1 MVILRQCKRS
11 DKQKLLGPLHADGC
25 YASHKGILKHR
36 EIIGRQPRDRLVS
49 TTKEGNGA
57 EYVVHLPTLEDY
69 VLLCKRQCTPI
80 YPKDAS
86 AIVSMLDINPGDR
99 ILEAGTG
106 NAALT
111 MHLARAVGSPG
122 MVHTVENVEGRSKHA
137 QEIVRHYRRGLLL
150 PSISFHVGLLSN
162 VIDDIAIGI
171 DPALKSKLDEIDLP
185 VISENNPMDHSTNE
199 PAQILQNYPQ
209 RKGGNLIAPLFDGL
223 VLDMPTPWTQLPFVF
238 AYLKPDRYAV
248 CYLPNMSQVLEL
260 VRACQRWPLILEDVV
275 EVTWRSWDLRMA
287 VIRNPDTA
295 TNQSI
300 SNDNAMVCHPTHTPI
315 GHTAF
320 LVKLRKSSTAAQK

>member
-1 MVILRQCKRS
+1 MVLLRQCKRS
-11 DKQKLLGPLHADGC
+11 DKQKLLGPLQADGC
-25 YASHKGILKHR
+25 YATHSGILKHTD
-36 EIIGRQPRDRLVS
+36 IIGRQPRDRLVS
-49 TTKEGNGA
+49 KTNEGNGA
-57 EYVVHLPTLEDY
+57 EYILHLPTLEDY

-86 AIVSMLDINPGDR
+86 AIVSMLDVNPGDR

-111 MHLARAVGSPG
+111 MHLARAVGPPG
-122 MVHTVENVEGRSKHA
+122 MVHTVENIQERSKHA
-137 QEIVRHYRRGLLL
+137 KEIVRNYRRGLLL

-171 DPALKSKLDEIDLP
+171 EPTLKSKLDEIDITSPEDRPINDTADKP
-185 VISENNPMDHSTNE
+185 VQTQQHH
-199 PAQILQNYPQ
+199 LQ

-223 VLDMPTPWTQLPFVF
+223 VLDMPTPWTQLPFVL

-248 CYLPNMSQVLEL
+248 CYLPNMSQVIDL

-275 EVTWRSWDLRMA
+275 EVTWRTWDLRMA
-287 VIRNPDTA
+287 VIRKPNTT
-295 TNQSI
+295 TNQS
-300 SNDNAMVCHPTHTPI
+300 NEDANAMVCRPTHTPI

-320 LVKLRKSSTAAQK
+320 LVKLRKGSTAAQK

>member
-1 MVILRQCKRS
+1 MLRQCKRS
-11 DKQKLLGPLHADGC
+11 HKQILVGPLQVDKS
-25 YASHKGILKHR
+25 YETHKGVLYHKN
-36 EIIGRQPRDRLVS
+36 IIGRQPRDRLYS
-49 TTKEGNGA
+49 MTREGNGA
-57 EYVVHLPTLEDY
+57 EYVLHTPTLEEY

-86 AIVSMLDINPGDR
+86 AIISMLDINPGDR

-111 MHLARAVGSPG
+111 MHLARAVGISG
-122 MVHTVENVEGRSKHA
+122 KVHTVENIVGRSKHA
-137 QEIVRHYRRGLLL
+137 KEIVQHYRRGLLL
-150 PSISFHVGLLSN
+150 PSISFHIGLLSN
-162 VIDDIAIGI
+162 
-171 DPALKSKLDEIDLP
+171 
-185 VISENNPMDHSTNE
+185 
-199 PAQILQNYPQ
+199 

-248 CYLPNMSQVLEL
+248 CYLPNMSQVLDL

-275 EVTWRSWDLRMA
+275 EVTWRSWELRMA
-287 VIRNPDTA
+287 VIRNQDTS
-295 TNQSI
+295 QS
-300 SNDNAMVCHPTHTPI
+300 NGDAMVCHPTHTPI

-320 LVKLRKSSTAAQK
+320 LVKLRKSSTAAIK